1 MSVSNGFFNALS
13 MIYKMEMLDNDLSV
27 PDYRFMVGTNNGIA
41 ILKIDKTTYA
51 MSLAKE
57 AYLQGHV
64 INNFLVRGS
73 RIIVFEHNA

>member
-1 MSVSNGFFNALS
+1 
-13 MIYKMEMLDNDLSV
+13 
-27 PDYRFMVGTNNGIA
+27 MVGTNNGIA

-64 INNFLVRGS
+64 INNFLVRGN
-73 RIIVFEHNA
+73 RIIAFEHND